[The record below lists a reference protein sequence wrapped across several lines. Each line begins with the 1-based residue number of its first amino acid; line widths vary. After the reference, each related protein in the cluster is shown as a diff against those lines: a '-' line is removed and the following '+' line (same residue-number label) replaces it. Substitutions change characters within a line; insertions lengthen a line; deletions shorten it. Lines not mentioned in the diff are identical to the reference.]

1 MWWIFHCVQW
11 LCLHILGSILSFL
24 IWDNYKNDF
33 YKCWYMHLLT
43 KSSTW
48 FKTWAYVCLIVWWQT
63 LKEVL
68 LPDCKNFLKW
78 EWQGGLPSLWREC
91 LGSPL
96 SAVVGGTLLWICS
109 ITGRGCHLIVFL
121 CNSSWTVI
129 LSIFSCAYLP
139 LYVSLF
145 FCSVPNSSM
154 LLNKIK
160 KSVHPALFL
169 SLEEIFSF
177 LPFSITL
184 TTCHT

>member
-1 MWWIFHCVQW
+1 MGMAGWTPFI
-11 LCLHILGSILSFL
+11 
-24 IWDNYKNDF
+24 
-33 YKCWYMHLLT
+33 M
-43 KSSTW
+43 
-48 FKTWAYVCLIVWWQT
+48 
-63 LKEVL
+63 E
-68 LPDCKNFLKW
+68 
-78 EWQGGLPSLWREC
+78 REC
-91 LGSPL
+91 LGSLP

-109 ITGRGCHLIVFL
+109 VTGRGCHLVVFL
-121 CNSSWTVI
+121 CNSSWTVM

-160 KSVHPALFL
+160 KSVHPAMFL

-184 TTCHT
+184 TTCLSHIGFVMLIYVFIISLLQVAFLKMKMIYLFFKGTFKMPHMIFHYA